1 VCNLSFVGVVAQ
13 PWRRA
18 ETLFCFWFLWP
29 LCGSGGDGG
38 SRVPHAFGWEVPVS
52 FLWSASERSMESGT
66 WHEARDVN
74 PREGRTGTGTLSI
87 EW

>member
-18 ETLFCFWFLWP
+18 ETLFCFWFL
-29 LCGSGGDGG
+29 CG
-38 SRVPHAFGWEVPVS
+38 PFAFGWEVPVR
-52 FLWSASERSMESGT
+52 FLWSASERSTESRT
-66 WHEARDVN
+66 WHEVRDVN